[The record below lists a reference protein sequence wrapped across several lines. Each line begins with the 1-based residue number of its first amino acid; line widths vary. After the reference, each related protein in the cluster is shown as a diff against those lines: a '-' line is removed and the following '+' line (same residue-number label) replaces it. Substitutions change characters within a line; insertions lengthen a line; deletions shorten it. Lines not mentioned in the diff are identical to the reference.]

1 MTAFEWRFRVA
12 RLGYRVYGY
21 HEKITKYEKAAHWK
35 KSLDMLDGESCCI
48 A

>member
-1 MTAFEWRFRVA
+1 MIAFEWRFRVA

-21 HEKITKYEKAAHWK
+21 HEKITKYEKAAHWEK
-35 KSLDMLDGESCCI
+35 VRICWTGNLV